1 MKILIKEEQ
10 LKLIEQIQKTNP
22 NIFVIPNNWRKVK
35 AFDYKDK
42 PVTLYYDNKTG
53 EFHLKDIV
61 TKNTRQLP
69 KEEYRDVSSTLKPS
83 TSGNYLNDLKRNFE
97 KTNKLNGDY
106 QEVNKDKVLDKNP
119 YEKNPNTPK
128 TTNSVKPKSI
138 NPNAP
143 KTNNA
148 VKPNAVNAVKRNPEE
163 QRWVGI
169 WEKFLVKYL
178 GFTGGDKDNLTSDI
192 DEAVYKFI
200 TKNRKLYE
208 KNANIK
214 NANLEKLMTDGKKG
228 KVHDSFLP
236 PFYYKTDKFPIY
248 FYQKSD
254 KIMEIQKKL
263 GVKQTGIFLNQ
274 TESAIVKTIKVK
286 NSQGYNIKYD
296 RNTGITEQIYKTIM
310 SPDIETPNL
319 MLKKLEPS
327 KTTPYIS
334 SIDTDTNKY

>member
-10 LKLIEQIQKTNP
+10 LKLIEQIKGKLEIPSGYMKVSNKEGFIELGGGFGMNCYLYYNPEDYEFYHIGIGPDGNTRVVKAIGDMYDISNIYDNRTKTNAEDIK
-22 NIFVIPNNWRKVK
+22 NQTI
-35 AFDYKDK
+35 YK
-42 PVTLYYDNKTG
+42 KTG
-53 EFHLKDIV
+53 KLPII
-61 TKNTRQLP
+61 KNSP
-69 KEEYRDVSSTLKPS
+69 
-83 TSGNYLNDLKRNFE
+83 
-97 KTNKLNGDY
+97 
-106 QEVNKDKVLDKNP
+106 
-119 YEKNPNTPK
+119 
-128 TTNSVKPKSI
+128 VKPKSI

-148 VKPNAVNAVKRNPEE
+148 VKPNAVSAVKRNPEE

-192 DEAVYKFI
+192 DNAVYKFI

-274 TESAIVKTIKVK
+274 TESAIVKRIKVK

-296 RNTGITEQIYKTIM
+296 RNTGITQEIYNAIM
-310 SPDIETPNL
+310 SGDKKNEIGTPKLIPTKQNTS
-319 MLKKLEPS
+319 LEPVS
-327 KTTPYIS
+327 NN
-334 SIDTDTNKY
+334 TDLSNKIK